1 MIFLPPLFKAL
12 RKQNPLAQG
21 QMRDRAPNIHPSGSP
36 AQSSVGKV
44 LDINNTRQW
53 EDHWKNKQRTD
64 TLSDIK
70 KSREFNS
77 LQASNARDFSRAEA
91 QKNRDFQKQR
101 QQWAFEKNKALSNTA
116 YQRKMADLK
125 KAGLNPILAGLGG
138 GAGNFG
144 IMSTGGA
151 QAQSSQAPSSSG
163 SFNYGGGSDP
173 SVLGQVIGTA
183 SRFALK
189 GGKK

>member
-1 MIFLPPLFKAL
+1 
-12 RKQNPLAQG
+12 
-21 QMRDRAPNIHPSGSP
+21 
-36 AQSSVGKV
+36 
-44 LDINNTRQW
+44 
-53 EDHWKNKQRTD
+53 
-64 TLSDIK
+64 
-70 KSREFNS
+70 
-77 LQASNARDFSRAEA
+77 
-91 QKNRDFQKQR
+91 
-101 QQWAFEKNKALSNTA
+101 
-116 YQRKMADLK
+116 MADLK

-151 QAQSSQAPSSSG
+151 QAQSSQASSGSSG

-189 GGKK
+189 GGKR